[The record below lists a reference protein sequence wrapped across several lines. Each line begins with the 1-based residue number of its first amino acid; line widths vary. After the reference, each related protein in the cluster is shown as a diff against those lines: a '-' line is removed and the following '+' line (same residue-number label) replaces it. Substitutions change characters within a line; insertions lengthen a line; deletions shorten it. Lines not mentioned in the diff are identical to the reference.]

1 MTNTFV
7 MFARGVFMKMLT
19 ISSKSVV
26 IPAGIQ
32 KQTTQG
38 QMMVMP
44 RRCQMIINKDY
55 MSIMRAGKNWTT
67 MEIRKQNDAG
77 MVLGLCMGVALIV
90 LVLGMLIK

>member
-1 MTNTFV
+1 
-7 MFARGVFMKMLT
+7 
-19 ISSKSVV
+19 
-26 IPAGIQ
+26 
-32 KQTTQG
+32 
-38 QMMVMP
+38 
-44 RRCQMIINKDY
+44 MIINKDY